1 MIRVLMVLD
10 EQNDVRYF
18 TETASF
24 THLDKFLTDMVMK
37 QLGNEFTIQILSF
50 EDLKNEWIWVGND
63 YVKEM
68 RLRDYDTLI
77 GLGFS
82 FEKQTAIQVEE
93 HKRAFN
99 RLWEISQ

>member
-1 MIRVLMVLD
+1 MIRVLMLLD

-24 THLDKFLTDMVMK
+24 TQLDAFLTDMVMM
-37 QLGNEFTIQILSF
+37 QLGNEFTIKTISF
-50 EDLKNEWIWVGND
+50 KDLDEAFDWVGSSYPKD
-63 YVKEM
+63 R
-68 RLRDYDTLI
+68 RLRDYDTLV

-99 RLWEISQ
+99 RLWEIAE